1 MAKTVNQLVQE
12 SDGDE
17 QALYI
22 LLASSGMRI
31 SEALAIERRNFTND
45 GCTIQV
51 RQQVHR
57 EKPLIVSYL
66 KTDAVYREIDLH
78 PEVAEYLRVFICGKD
93 GLLFK
98 TRNGTP
104 HLHNNIEERWL
115 TERLKAMQLD
125 ERGMG
130 WHAFRRFRTHGCE
143 GGDARRTSR
152 ISGLAI
158 SLGPCPSCI
167 RTCSRKRSFDLRKSA
182 QVGVGFDI
190 PAYIAPNC
198 SKGSVRSDVQ
208 VSM

>member
-1 MAKTVNQLVQE
+1 
-12 SDGDE
+12 
-17 QALYI
+17 
-22 LLASSGMRI
+22 
-31 SEALAIERRNFTND
+31 
-45 GCTIQV
+45 V

-130 WHAFRRFRTHGCE
+130 WHAFRRFRNTWLRGRRCQEDIKNFWIDHKPRTMSELYSHLFEEEELRLAEKRASGRWIRYSCLYWSKLFQRICAIRRSGQYVSGCE
-143 GGDARRTSR
+143 IMELPRMGG
-152 ISGLAI
+152 
-158 SLGPCPSCI
+158 
-167 RTCSRKRSFDLRKSA
+167 
-182 QVGVGFDI
+182 
-190 PAYIAPNC
+190 
-198 SKGSVRSDVQ
+198 
-208 VSM
+208 

>member
-1 MAKTVNQLVQE
+1 
-12 SDGDE
+12 
-17 QALYI
+17 
-22 LLASSGMRI
+22 MRI

-66 KTDAVYREIDLH
+66 KTDAVYRDIDLH
-78 PEVAEYLRVFICGKD
+78 PEVAECLRVFICGKD

-125 ERGMG
+125 EPGMG
-130 WHAFRRFRTHGCE
+130 WHAFRRFRNTWLRG
-143 GGDARRTSR
+143 RRCQED
-152 ISGLAI
+152 IKNFWIGHK
-158 SLGPCPSCI
+158 P
-167 RTCSRKRSFDLRKSA
+167 RTMSEQYSHCSRRWSFDLRNA
-182 QVGVGFDI
+182 RDWVEFDI
-190 PAYIAPNC
+190 PAYIGPNC
-198 SKGSVRSDVQ
+198 SKGSLLSHVQ
-208 VSM
+208 VNM